1 MAKLGDEDMSEVS
14 FDHSAP
20 DDSSSE
26 SETEQKTEEVSKE
39 KTGKESEII
48 EVNPKKKR
56 VLSEKQLA
64 ALQRGREKKLK
75 MNLSNK
81 KQRMEETQKR
91 LENFP
96 SEDGNTEEDEK
107 ENQPPPQPPKLKRA
121 RNMDKKRKTP
131 PLPPTPSDSEYSS
144 EIETDEEIEYSPGLN
159 TDVLIDKYL
168 ESHMKRQASK
178 ERRQKLRPLVPLRTY
193 LPPVSSSCVFL

>member
-14 FDHSAP
+14 FDHSVP

-91 LENFP
+91 LENLT
-96 SEDGNTEEDEK
+96 SEEDEK
-107 ENQPPPQPPKLKRA
+107 ENQPPPQPPKLKRT
-121 RNMDKKRKTP
+121 RNMDKKRKT
-131 PLPPTPSDSEYSS
+131 LPPPPPPSDSEYSS
-144 EIETDEEIEYSPGLN
+144 EIESDEEIEYSPELN

-178 ERRQKLRPLVPLRTY
+178 ERRQKLRPSVPLRTY